1 MKIDT
6 VKLTHKQEKFVL
18 NYAKT
23 GNATESYKQAGYK
36 FTTDEVARV
45 NATKLLQKHN
55 IQARL
60 QEVQEKLQ
68 TADMVDIAEVKR
80 KLTKIIRQEAEG
92 TVVTMKGN
100 IITVNNS
107 VRDCIKAIECWCKI
121 NGYFITKQELD
132 VKGAVPVVLMDDVKE

>member
-45 NATKLLQKHN
+45 NATKLLQKLSPSRFERH
-55 IQARL
+55 
-60 QEVQEKLQ
+60 
-68 TADMVDIAEVKR
+68 
-80 KLTKIIRQEAEG
+80 
-92 TVVTMKGN
+92 
-100 IITVNNS
+100 
-107 VRDCIKAIECWCKI
+107 
-121 NGYFITKQELD
+121 
-132 VKGAVPVVLMDDVKE
+132 